1 MNSQIGKWVKIRILI
16 ILALF
21 YGLAVTILARAYQ
34 FQVLEADKLSRRAEQ
49 QHRHLERIMPRRGV
63 IYDSA
68 RRELAVSKESYSV
81 FSRPDQVLNLA
92 DTAQRLAKALGMSS
106 REIRQTLAS
115 PDPFVWVIRQTDPES
130 AERVRLLKLPGVG
143 TVPESRRYYPGGSLA
158 AHVLG
163 FAGVDSQG
171 LEGIEH
177 AYDGMLRGEA
187 RYLITERDARGE
199 SIFLPGSGWEQES
212 RGTDLILTL
221 DKSLQFIAER
231 ELKQAVAQNRAK
243 GGSVVAMDP
252 RTGRILI
259 LAVEPGFDPNS
270 FSRFN
275 PAVYRN
281 RAVTDAFE
289 PGSIFKVFIAAAVIE
304 ENVAHAHDVFFCENG
319 AYTIADKV
327 ISDLEPHGWLTLR
340 QVIAYSSNVGA
351 SKLGQRL
358 GKERL
363 HDYIT
368 RFGFGSRTGI
378 DFPGESKGI
387 VAPPRSWSP
396 VGVGTIA
403 FGQGVAVTALQIVTA
418 ISAVANGGIL
428 MKPYLV
434 EKAVRPDGTE
444 VVLHQPER
452 VARVLSPKTV
462 KEVVSIMESV
472 VQGDGTGQR
481 AAIEGYRVAGKTG
494 TAQKAKPGAR
504 GYEPG
509 KYTCSF
515 LGFVPAN
522 DPRLAMIVVIDE
534 PQTDYASGGRLAAP
548 VFREIARQAMVQLK
562 VPRAGEGGPAIARRE
577 GAPEE
582 AEGIREELTTA
593 DRELLSKAQ
602 TAGQVMPDLS
612 GQTIR
617 QALKQLADLGLPV
630 QVQGSGRAVGQEPLP
645 GASLADCSEVVVRFQ
660 P

>member
-1 MNSQIGKWVKIRILI
+1 MNSPIGKWVRIRILV

-21 YGLAVTILARAYQ
+21 YGLGITILARAYQ

-68 RRELAVSKESYSV
+68 RRELSVSKETFSV
-81 FSRPDQVLNLA
+81 FARPDQILNLA
-92 DTAQRLAKALGMSS
+92 DTAQRLAKALGVSN
-106 REIRQTLAS
+106 RQIRQILSS
-115 PDPFVWVIRQTDPES
+115 PDPFVWIVRQTDPQS
-130 AERVRLLKLPGVG
+130 AERVRLLELPGIG
-143 TVPESRRYYPGGSLA
+143 TVPESRRYYPGGTLA
-158 AHVLG
+158 GHVLG

-177 AYDGMLRGEA
+177 AYDGMLRGEP
-187 RYLITERDARGE
+187 RYLVTERDARGE

-231 ELKQAVAQNRAK
+231 ELKQAVAQTQAK
-243 GGSVVAMDP
+243 GGSVVALDP

-259 LAVEPGFDPNS
+259 LAVEPSFDPN
-270 FSRFN
+270 FYSRFS

-281 RAVTDAFE
+281 RAVTDAIE
-289 PGSIFKVFIAAAVIE
+289 PGSIFKVFTAAAAIE
-304 ENVAHAHDVFFCENG
+304 ENLAHSHDVFFCENG

-327 ISDLEPHGWLTLR
+327 INDLEPHGWLTLR

-351 SKLGQRL
+351 SKLGQKL
-358 GKERL
+358 GKERMF
-363 HDYIT
+363 DYIT
-368 RFGFGSRTGI
+368 RFGFGRRTGI

-387 VAPPRSWSP
+387 VALPKFWSP
-396 VGVGTIA
+396 GGVGTIA
-403 FGQGVAVTALQIVTA
+403 FGQGIAVTALQIVTA
-418 ISAVANGGIL
+418 VGAVANAGVL

-434 EKAVRPDGTE
+434 EKAVRPDGSE
-444 VVLHQPER
+444 VVLHRPER
-452 VARVLSPKTV
+452 VARVLSPKTAQ
-462 KEVVSIMESV
+462 EVVSIMESV

-481 AAIEGYRVAGKTG
+481 AVIDGYRVAGKTG
-494 TAQKAKPGAR
+494 TAQKARPGAR

-522 DPRLAMIVVIDE
+522 NPRLAMIVVIDE

-562 VPRAGEGGPAIARRE
+562 VPRDGESAPAIAKSDDAAE
-577 GAPEE
+577 G
-582 AEGIREELTTA
+582 AEGIREELTAA
-593 DRELLSKAQ
+593 DRELLSKPQSAV
-602 TAGQVMPDLS
+602 QVMPDLS
-612 GQTIR
+612 GRTIR
-617 QALKQLADLGLPV
+617 QALRQVADLGLPV

-645 GASLADCSEVVVRFQ
+645 GASLADCAEVVVRFQ